1 MTRDL
6 AAGIA
11 IIVGA
16 VVAGATAIALTP
28 DPQTQ
33 TIYRDRNLVNTVT
46 APPVTLP
53 PVVETRTVYVERA
66 SRNDRPKAQP
76 KVGATGEYQTYA
88 RGKVPA
94 AQWPCLRQ
102 LWQKES
108 GWNPS
113 AANPTSSAYGIP
125 QMLRMKP
132 GTPWRTQIDRG
143 LGYIAHRYGTPCAAW
158 GHSQRNGWY

>member
-1 MTRDL
+1 MKRDL

-33 TIYRDRNLVNTVT
+33 TIYRDRHVVNTVT

-66 SRNDRPKAQP
+66 DRSDRPKAQP
-76 KVGATGEYQTYA
+76 KASGGFTPLQLKIRWCESRDNY
-88 RGKVPA
+88 K
-94 AQWPCLRQ
+94 AQNSR
-102 LWQKES
+102 
-108 GWNPS
+108 
-113 AANPTSSAYGIP
+113 SSASGAWQFIDGTWRSVTG
-125 QMLRMKP
+125 LP
-132 GTPWRTQIDRG
+132 GSAKDYDKATQDAAFRKLFAASGTRPWAASRG
-143 LGYIAHRYGTPCAAW
+143 CW
-158 GHSQRNGWY
+158 G